1 MYCKNCGNEIA
12 DGSKFCNHCG
22 SPVTAAAPQQHDDPA
37 AAVSATAKPQAAA
50 SVAPAAASVPTPGAE
65 KKQETKTDDTPREPL
80 FDEFKWNVEEYPGRS
95 PAKTE
100 DVDFDWNADPS
111 DIPDTVPATARRSV
125 TAASDADRTVQD
137 VAAEAP
143 GLGLS
148 SSAGDTAQG
157 AHAVTSPSSAS
168 ATEEIKTMSAAD
180 RIDKFYT
187 FNKKNEEFQQL
198 LNREYEKVKSGNAIK
213 NEMSEAEELAKQKFE
228 ARTEDPSMEA
238 FLEREGIVKPYQPKA
253 FESDVLQRIEAQEA
267 EKEAKRKEEEARL
280 AAIEEARKAAA
291 AEAEARRQAEEAA
304 KKAAEE
310 EAKRQAEEAAR
321 LRAEEEA
328 KIAAEAEARRR
339 AEEEAARLAEIA
351 KRKAEEE
358 ARQAEEARIKAAEE
372 AKRQAEEAERLRLEE
387 EARQRAEAEA
397 KIKAAEEARI
407 KAEADLK
414 AAQEAARIRARQ
426 EARLAAETEARFK
439 AEQERKQLEAAEAQ
453 KRLEE
458 ERRKITR
465 EANQAVAQEE
475 VRKVIEQTARMRDEE
490 AAKIKATVAAMRD
503 GIDQMRDSK
512 VSREVEE
519 AHQATKN
526 QINEMARA
534 RDTFFAELEEAEPK
548 ASGAQPQSQDV
559 HSEKAAERPV
569 TGRETMLS
577 NEEFVHT
584 RTIDKASIKA
594 GLNDDTIV
602 ASKKPNPAP
611 ESDDEFF
618 DSLDKAAETNNMA
631 SGEEQ
636 TEQQPVQNDGKG
648 AAVAGAALA
657 GAAAGAVI
665 GAGAA
670 TAYADGAQPTD
681 AQPIDFKTGTAGE
694 SSAGEADDLL
704 SQFESVNDLGGAAQQ
719 PQTQQP
725 QQSQYTQ
732 EPEVQELQF
741 QQDQPQTEQ
750 LGEIYQGT
758 QQTGEFRMSDTIQAG
773 NLSEAFK
780 TEEKPGL
787 NETLVM
793 PKNEMSGSDAFR
805 QAAAANDFDNYGNAE
820 AANYREQQRQRSQND
835 MDDFYDDSFF
845 DDEDES
851 QLSKKELKKREKE
864 RKRLEKERAKEAK
877 ILAKRDSD
885 FDNVASDDVDEGEK
899 SGGKGRLALKIVLIV
914 LIVILAAEVVGMGI
928 RFLAPQSAAAEFI
941 DNQLNKVIQLIT
953 GDDTEYSVIAA
964 QVRAEPMEDKTD
976 LIRSQRDRNVDDNI
990 KEITYSSDLAY
1001 DQERDAEVSD
1011 LVLSQPM
1018 TQVEWGRDEDNY
1030 PVYYDEQVVGEIIDF
1045 ESNLANLM
1053 RDGDEAVLGSIDPDS
1068 NLYTEISALSG
1079 QGMEGDFEKLE
1090 IGEIRQAGNHYY
1102 VWVRETIG
1110 GNSVERVYAMYP
1122 DHEFVMMM
1130 SARYEV

>member
-80 FDEFKWNVEEYPGRS
+80 FDEFKWNVEEYPGRG

-291 AEAEARRQAEEAA
+291 AEAEARRQ
-304 KKAAEE
+304 
-310 EAKRQAEEAAR
+310 
-321 LRAEEEA
+321 
-328 KIAAEAEARRR
+328 

-719 PQTQQP
+719 SQTQQP
-725 QQSQYTQ
+725 QQSQHTQ

-964 QVRAEPMEDKTD
+964 QVRTEPMEDKTD

-1045 ESNLANLM
+1045 ESNLVNLM